1 MFYSTLNIFIMIAG
15 ALVLIYTIILVA
27 FYLTLAVISIF
38 EMRKY
43 MKQNYF
49 VDYKYILSSPFAPGI
64 SLVAPAYNEGLTII
78 DNVKSL
84 LSIMYN
90 SFEVIVVN
98 DGSKDDTLGRMIAAF
113 DLVRVDFDFQYRI
126 PTKKVRGIYKS
137 RNKAF
142 KKLVVVDKDNGGK
155 ADALNVGLNISKKEL
170 VACIDVDCI
179 IEPDALLKMVKPF
192 MEDSHD
198 SREVIASGG
207 VVRIANSCVVEEGR
221 LIEVRLPEKLIAR
234 FQVLEYMRAFLL
246 GRMAWSKLNG
256 LLLIS
261 GAFGLFKRD
270 VAIGAGGYNH
280 NTVGEDMELVV
291 RMRRFMHEQKRK
303 YRVSYIPDP
312 LCWTEAPSSYHILG
326 RQRNR
331 WARGTFETLK
341 IHRKLFFNPKYG
353 TMGMVSYPFWFFFE
367 WLAPFIEL
375 AGFILFIL
383 LASLGKVDWSFF
395 AASFAAVYSFAF
407 FMSMLSLLT
416 EEMSFFKYTHKRDVS
431 KMILTAL
438 LEPLWFHPRV
448 MWWSIKG
455 NIDLVKGKKTWG
467 EMTRQGFVQYKKES
481 VATTLSPN
489 SAV

>member
-1 MFYSTLNIFIMIAG
+1 MLHDITNVLLVVLG
-15 ALVLIYTIILVA
+15 TLVLVYTIVLVS
-27 FYLTLAVISIF
+27 FYLILAAISTW

-43 MKQNYF
+43 MKKNYF
-49 VDYKYILSSPFAPGI
+49 VDYKYILASPFAPGI

-90 SFEVIVVN
+90 NFDVLVVN
-98 DGSKDDTLGRMIAAF
+98 DGSKDDTLAKMIQAF
-113 DLVRVDFDFQYRI
+113 DLVRVNFDLQYQI
-126 PTKKVRGIYKS
+126 KTKHVRGIYKS

-142 KKLVVVDKDNGGK
+142 RKLTVVDKENGGK
-155 ADALNVGLNISKKEL
+155 ADALNVGLNLSRKEL

-192 MEDSHD
+192 MEDSND
-198 SREVIASGG
+198 GREVIASGG
-207 VVRIANSCVVEEGR
+207 VVRIANSCVIEEGR
-221 LIEVRLPEKLIAR
+221 LIEVRLPQKLIAR
-234 FQVLEYMRAFLL
+234 FQVLEYIRAFLL

-261 GAFGLFKRD
+261 GAFGLFKREIA
-270 VAIGAGGYNH
+270 VHAGGYDH

-291 RMRRFMHEQKRK
+291 RMRRYMHDQKRK

-312 LCWTEAPSSYHILG
+312 LCWTEAPSSYNILG

-353 TMGMVSYPFWFFFE
+353 TMGMISYPFWFFFE
-367 WLAPFIEL
+367 WLAPFIEFF
-375 AGFILFIL
+375 GFLFFVVM
-383 LASLGKVDWSFF
+383 ACLGKVDWTFF
-395 AASFAAVYSFAF
+395 VATFAGVYTFAF
-407 FMSMLSLLT
+407 FISMFSLLA
-416 EEMSFFKYTHKRDVS
+416 EEMSFFKYTNKRDIT

-438 LEPLWFHPRV
+438 IEPIWFHPRV
-448 MWWSIKG
+448 VWWSIRG
-455 NIDLVKGKKTWG
+455 NIDLIKGKKTWG
-467 EMTRQGFVQYKKES
+467 EMTRQGFVQYKK
-481 VATTLSPN
+481 TT
-489 SAV
+489 VVTT

>member
-1 MFYSTLNIFIMIAG
+1 MLFVVN
-15 ALVLIYTIILVA
+15 VLILIYAVSIA
-27 FYLTLAVISIF
+27 CFYLFLTVLSII

-43 MKQNYF
+43 MKSNSF

-64 SLVAPAYNEGLTII
+64 SLLAPAYNEGLTII

-90 SFEVIVVN
+90 NYEVIIIN
-98 DGSKDDTLGRMIAAF
+98 DGSKDDTLAKMISAF
-113 DLVRVDFDFQYRI
+113 DLVPVKFDLQYSLK
-126 PTKKVRGIYKS
+126 TKPVRGIYKS
-137 RNKAF
+137 KNRAF
-142 KKLVVVDKDNGGK
+142 KRLTVVDKENGGK
-155 ADALNVGLNISKKEL
+155 ADALNVGLNISRKDL

-192 MEDSHD
+192 LE
-198 SREVIASGG
+198 EKVNVIASGG

-270 VAIGAGGYNH
+270 IAIKAGGYNH

-291 RMRRFMHEQKRK
+291 RMRTYMHEQKQP

-312 LCWTEAPSSYHILG
+312 LCWTEAPSNYQILG

-341 IHRKLFFNPKYG
+341 IHKRIAFNPRYG
-353 TMGMVSYPFWFFFE
+353 LMGMLSYPFWFFYE
-367 WLAPFIEL
+367 WLAPFVEFFGL
-375 AGFILFIL
+375 MYFFILVI
-383 LASLGKVDWSFF
+383 LGKVNWPFF
-395 AASFAAVYSFAF
+395 LALLLAVYCFALF
-407 FMSMLSLLT
+407 ISMFALVA
-416 EEMSFFKYTHKRDVS
+416 EENSFFKYTQKRDIS
-431 KMILTAL
+431 RMIFTAL
-438 LEPLWFHPRV
+438 IEPFWFHPRV
-448 MWWSIKG
+448 VWWSLKG
-455 NIDLVKGKKTWG
+455 NFDLIKGKKSWG
-467 EMTRQGFVQYKKES
+467 EMTRQGFVQYRKKENVKTS
-481 VATTLSPN
+481 
-489 SAV
+489 